1 MKTSMTLIY
10 KFITT
15 YIAALLAFA
24 IYDQNQMSLI
34 VVVALAGTIFKYMFV
49 DLFIF
54 PTMGN
59 TFASII
65 DGVLA
70 SVTAYIFDLFS
81 TSFLTTSTGLIIF
94 ASIIAVAE
102 YFYHVYLLKH
112 DDETQNDFHREP
124 PVE

>member
-24 IYDQNQMSLI
+24 IYDQNQMILI
-34 VVVALAGTIFKYMFV
+34 VLVALVGTIFKYMFV

-81 TSFLTTSTGLIIF
+81 NSFLTSSTGLIIF

-112 DDETQNDFHREP
+112 EDVAQNDFHREP
-124 PVE
+124 PLE